1 MLILSRADLERLL
14 SPPAVIEAVAAAF
27 RLHAAGR
34 AAAPPRSVL
43 PLGGDGV
50 FLLMPATAQADG
62 VGHGALGAKL
72 VSVYPGNRA
81 RGHPT
86 IYASYILLDGATG
99 QPVAMLEGTYLTG
112 LRTGATSALAAR
124 LLARRDA
131 SRVACFGA
139 GVQAGFQLQALAADR
154 RLERI
159 TVVGRDPA
167 RARRFAET
175 MSQKLGLAVD
185 VAGDPRM
192 AVREADIVTCATTSA
207 TPVVFG
213 ADLRPGTHLDL
224 VGAFRP
230 GEREADTEALR
241 RARVVVDT
249 YEGALS
255 EAGDVLLPMKE
266 GAFDRRH
273 ITAEL
278 AEVITGARPG
288 RTAAE
293 EITVFKSVGWA
304 LEDLATAS
312 LAYDRARAA
321 AVGAEVAL

>member
-1 MLILSRADLERLL
+1 MLVLSRADLQRLL
-14 SPPAVIEAVAAAF
+14 APPAVIEALAEIF
-27 RLHAAGR
+27 RLHAAGH
-34 AAAPPRSVL
+34 ATAPPRGVV
-43 PLGGDGV
+43 PIGDDGIL
-50 FLLMPATAQADG
+50 LLMPATAREPAAG
-62 VGHGALGAKL
+62 AALGAKL
-72 VSVYPGNRA
+72 VSVYPGNRG

-86 IYASYILLDGATG
+86 VYASYVVLDGGTG
-99 QPVAMLEGTYLTG
+99 QPLALLEGTYLTG

-124 LLARRDA
+124 FLARADA
-131 SRVACFGA
+131 RRVACFGA
-139 GVQAGFQLQALAADR
+139 GVQAGFQLLALAADR

-159 TVVGRDPA
+159 AVVGRDAA
-167 RARRFAET
+167 RARRFAEG
-175 MSQKLGLAVD
+175 MGARLGLAVD
-185 VAGDPRM
+185 VASDPRI

-207 TPVVFG
+207 TPVIFG
-213 ADLRPGTHLDL
+213 ADLRPGTHVDL

-230 GEREADTEALR
+230 SDREADTETLR

-273 ITAEL
+273 IAAEL

-288 RTAAE
+288 RTRAD

-304 LEDLATAS
+304 LEDLATAR
-312 LAYDRARAA
+312 LAYNQARAT
-321 AVGAEVAL
+321 GIGSEVVL